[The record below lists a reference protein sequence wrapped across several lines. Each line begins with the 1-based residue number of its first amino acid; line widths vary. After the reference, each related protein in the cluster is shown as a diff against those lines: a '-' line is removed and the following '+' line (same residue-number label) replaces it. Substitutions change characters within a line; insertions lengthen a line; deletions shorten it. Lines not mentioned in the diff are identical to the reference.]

1 MVYTVNSNYQLCVD
15 VGVSMAKKQKP
26 KASVFIN
33 YQNLPQILLEDDDSG
48 IKYSGLRIDHIIDRM
63 IQMQD
68 SFWKKSLHK
77 SADELKEFETK
88 AE

>member
-1 MVYTVNSNYQLCVD
+1 M
-15 VGVSMAKKQKP
+15 SMAKKQKP

-48 IKYSGLRIDHIIDRM
+48 VKYSGLRIDHIIDRM

-68 SFWKKSLHK
+68 SFWKKSLNK
-77 SADELKEFETK
+77 SADELKEFESK

>member
-1 MVYTVNSNYQLCVD
+1 
-15 VGVSMAKKQKP
+15 MAKKQKP
-26 KASVFIN
+26 KSAVFIN

-48 IKYSGLRIDHIIDRM
+48 VKYSGLRIDHIIDRM

-68 SFWKKSLHK
+68 SFWKKSLNK

-88 AE
+88 VE

>member
-1 MVYTVNSNYQLCVD
+1 
-15 VGVSMAKKQKP
+15 MAKKQKP

-48 IKYSGLRIDHIIDRM
+48 VKYSGLRIDHIIDRM

-68 SFWKKSLHK
+68 SFWKKSLNK
-77 SADELKEFETK
+77 SADELKEFESK

>member
-1 MVYTVNSNYQLCVD
+1 MVYSVNSNDQLCID
-15 VGVSMAKKQKP
+15 VGMLMAKKQKR
-26 KASVFIN
+26 KACIFIN
-33 YQNLPQILLEDDDSG
+33 YQNLPQILLDDDDSG
-48 IKYSGLRIDHIIDRM
+48 VKYSGLRIDHIIDRM

-77 SADELKEFETK
+77 SADELKEFESK

>member
-1 MVYTVNSNYQLCVD
+1 
-15 VGVSMAKKQKP
+15 MAKKQKT

-48 IKYSGLRIDHIIDRM
+48 VKYSGIRIDHIIDRM

-68 SFWKKSLHK
+68 SFWKKNLDQSAAEIRKFHK
-77 SADELKEFETK
+77 VDKNK
-88 AE
+88 

>member
-1 MVYTVNSNYQLCVD
+1 MI
-15 VGVSMAKKQKP
+15 MAKKQKHSS
-26 KASVFIN
+26 SVFKN
-33 YQNLPQILLEDDDSG
+33 YQNLPQILLDEEDSG
-48 IKYSGLRIDHIIDRM
+48 IKYAGLRIDHIIDRM

-88 AE
+88 

>member
-1 MVYTVNSNYQLCVD
+1 
-15 VGVSMAKKQKP
+15 MAKKQKP

-48 IKYSGLRIDHIIDRM
+48 VKYSGLRIDHIIDRM

-68 SFWKKSLHK
+68 SFWKKNLDQSAHEMREFGSLK
-77 SADELKEFETK
+77 KE
-88 AE
+88 

>member
-1 MVYTVNSNYQLCVD
+1 
-15 VGVSMAKKQKP
+15 MAKKQKP
-26 KASVFIN
+26 KSSVFIN

-48 IKYSGLRIDHIIDRM
+48 VKYSGLRIDHIIDRM

-68 SFWKKSLHK
+68 SFWKKSLNK

-88 AE
+88 VE